1 MKRTLEKI
9 KHIFINY
16 VIEDLL
22 YSKTELKY
30 IMP

>member
-1 MKRTLEKI
+1 MKNTLEKV
-9 KHIFINY
+9 KLIFINY
-16 VIEDLL
+16 VVEDLL